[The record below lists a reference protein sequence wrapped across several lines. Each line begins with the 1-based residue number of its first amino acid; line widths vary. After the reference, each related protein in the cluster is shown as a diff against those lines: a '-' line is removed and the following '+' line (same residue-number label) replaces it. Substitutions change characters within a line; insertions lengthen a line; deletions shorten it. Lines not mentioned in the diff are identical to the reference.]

1 MEHQTFSHIICQKL
15 TLDALCAMRYA
26 FYTTKYAFSRYYTY
40 MMYYKV
46 CIFTVLYIYDVLY
59 IYNALFSEY
68 LLFIMHYALSTLYY
82 SRYALRN
89 LFLRYDCGL
98 YTLNYACSF
107 CPSGGRKIGIKS
119 AGQKSV
125 LDWLKK

>member
-1 MEHQTFSHIICQKL
+1 MEHQTLSHIICQKL
-15 TLDALCAMRYA
+15 TLDALCAMHYA
-26 FYTTKYAFSRYYTY
+26 FYTTNYAFSRYYTY
-40 MMYYKV
+40 TMHYS
-46 CIFTVLYIYDVLY
+46 VLY

-82 SRYALRN
+82 SRYAMRN

-107 CPSGGRKIGIKS
+107 CTSGGT
-119 AGQKSV
+119 
-125 LDWLKK
+125 L

>member
-26 FYTTKYAFSRYYTY
+26 FYTTNYAFSRYYTY
-40 MMYYKV
+40 TMHYS
-46 CIFTVLYIYDVLY
+46 VLY

-107 CPSGGRKIGIKS
+107 CPSGGT
-119 AGQKSV
+119 
-125 LDWLKK
+125 L